1 MADIFVQSYL
11 NFFVKKALII
21 VILTESGSTRQS
33 NLDMKMHISQ
43 IKMRTM
49 KVNGT

>member
-33 NLDMKMHISQ
+33 NLDMKMQSQ
-43 IKMRTM
+43 IKMRTI